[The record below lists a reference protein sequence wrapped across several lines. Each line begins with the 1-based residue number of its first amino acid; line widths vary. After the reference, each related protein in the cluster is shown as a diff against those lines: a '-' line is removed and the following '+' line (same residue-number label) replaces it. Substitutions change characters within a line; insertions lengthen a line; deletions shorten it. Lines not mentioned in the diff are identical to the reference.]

1 MWLDSPPYWGGLQ
14 MDETAFPILVAD
26 HLKRLDALSGFDAWP
41 MVQRAAAYLA
51 RNGPVT
57 QQDRWEEDGGYSP
70 FTLAAEISALLA
82 AAEFAEEKG
91 DFGLANYL
99 RETADIWIGN
109 VERWTYVAETERAER
124 ARVRCY
130 YVRIAAET
138 GWDSDM

>member
-1 MWLDSPPYWGGLQ
+1 MWLDGSPYWGGIQ

-26 HLKRLDALSGFDAWP
+26 HLKRLDALSGFDPWP

-70 FTLAAEISALLA
+70 FTLAAEIAALLA

-99 RETADIWIGN
+99 RETADIWNEN
-109 VERWTYVAETERAER
+109 VERWTYVAETELAKKVGVKIGRASCRE
-124 ARVRCY
+124 ALQGSV
-130 YVRIAAET
+130 V
-138 GWDSDM
+138 